1 MVANLPQRLPDK
13 SQVPPIPTD
22 VGESRIHRRIGE
34 LIETLIKEGEMG
46 SERELGRITN
56 LSHAALRNWSSLA
69 SDPQLLKL
77 IKFAYGIGWSMSEL
91 MIFAE
96 GDEDAREA
104 VLRKRRERDE
114 KEKNGNR
121 QTSQIND
128 KNQTAL
134 SS

>member
-1 MVANLPQRLPDK
+1 
-13 SQVPPIPTD
+13 
-22 VGESRIHRRIGE
+22 
-34 LIETLIKEGEMG
+34 MG
-46 SERELGRITN
+46 SEREIGRITN
-56 LSHAALRNWSSLA
+56 LSHVALQNWSNVT

-121 QTSQIND
+121 QTSQIDD

>member
-1 MVANLPQRLPDK
+1 LLV
-13 SQVPPIPTD
+13 S
-22 VGESRIHRRIGE
+22 S
-34 LIETLIKEGEMG
+34 
-46 SERELGRITN
+46 SEREIGRITN
-56 LSHAALRNWSSLA
+56 LSHVALQNWSNVT

-121 QTSQIND
+121 QTSQIDD